1 MSMIYLDHQ
10 ATTPVDPAVL
20 AKMAHVGEYH
30 FANPG
35 STHPAGA
42 EALGQID
49 TARAALARFLHARTG
64 EVYFTSGA
72 TEANNLAIKGI
83 AYGRP
88 GHIVTTAVEH
98 KSVLDTVRYLG
109 TQGHDVTVLPVDHD
123 GRVSPLQVAEC
134 LRPDTLLVSVM
145 LANNEVSTI
154 QPIAEIAEVTRA
166 AGVALH
172 CDATQGAGY
181 VDLDVTA
188 LGVDLLSLSGHKIY
202 GPKGVGVLY
211 VSGELADRVDLT
223 PLCHGGGQERGLRAG
238 TLNTAGIAGLGVAVT
253 LAAEHRSAEATRLA
267 GLRAVFLDELAC
279 LAPFE
284 LNSGTGPG
292 FLPHAV
298 SLSLT
303 GVDTQ
308 ELLPSLADIAIS
320 AGSACNATSDKPS
333 HVLTAL
339 GLSAARIRS
348 TVRLSVGRFTGLDD
362 VMRAAELLA
371 DAAAPLSGGRAAA

>member
-20 AKMAHVGEYH
+20 ARMAHVGERY

-35 STHPAGA
+35 SAHAAGA
-42 EALGQID
+42 EALGVVD
-49 TARAALARFLHARTG
+49 TARAALARFLRARTS

-83 AYGRP
+83 AHGRR
-88 GHIVTTAVEH
+88 GHLVTTAVEH
-98 KSVLDTVRYLG
+98 KSVLDCCAFLG
-109 TQGHDVTVLPVDHD
+109 AEGHDVTVLPVDGE
-123 GRVSPLQVAEC
+123 GRVSAGQVAES

-166 AGVALH
+166 AGVPLH

-202 GPKGVGVLY
+202 GPKGVGALY
-211 VSGELADRVDLT
+211 VSSECADRVDLT

-238 TLNTAGIAGLGVAVT
+238 TLNTVGIAGLGVAVA
-253 LAAEHRSAEATRLA
+253 LAAGHRTEEAARLA
-267 GLRAVFLDELAC
+267 GLRAVFLDELAG
-279 LAPFE
+279 LADFE

-303 GVDTQ
+303 GVDAQ
-308 ELLPSLADIAIS
+308 ELLPSLTGIAVS
-320 AGSACNATSDKPS
+320 AGSACNSTSDRPS

-339 GLSAARIRS
+339 GLSPDRIRS
-348 TVRLSVGRFTGLDD
+348 TIRLSVGRFTGLDE
-362 VMRAAELLA
+362 VVRATELLA
-371 DAAAPLSGGRAAA
+371 DAVGRFSCRRAAA